1 MRQTN
6 EQREATAHLRTIAG
20 GYRIELD
27 AEGWP
32 MIPGRLGRIE
42 YYDDTDVAVFTNRR
56 RLHVRILAIPAIK
69 RNQTGDEELRALFPP
84 DSMSEV
90 AKTIKARRKRMPS
103 PAILE
108 NLAAVGAATR
118 FLAGSARTLGVIQD
132 ENNPMPVGPR
142 QTP

>member
-42 YYDDTDVAVFTNRR
+42 YYDGTWLAVFADRR
-56 RLHVRILAIPAIK
+56 RLHSRILAIPGVQ
-69 RNQTGDEELRALFPP
+69 RHQTGDEELRALFPP
-84 DSMSEV
+84 DSLSEV

-142 QTP
+142 RAP

>member
-6 EQREATAHLRTIAG
+6 EQRKATTYLRAIAG
-20 GYRIELD
+20 GYRVELD

-32 MIPGRLGRIE
+32 MVPGRLGRIE
-42 YYDDTDVAVFTNRR
+42 YHDDTDLAVFTNRR
-56 RLHVRILAIPAIK
+56 RLHVRILAIPAIQ

-84 DSMSEV
+84 DSLSQV
-90 AKTIKARRKRMPS
+90 AKTIKARRKRTPS
-103 PAILE
+103 PAMLE

-118 FLAGSARTLGVIQD
+118 FLAGSAQSLGVIQD